1 MSWRFHGG
9 MDDANA
15 RARLARDGMGRTNGQ
30 LKCERADRRS
40 ATEKVEVERS
50 AGRLAQSI

>member
-15 RARLARDGMGRTNGQ
+15 RARLARDGMSRTNGQ